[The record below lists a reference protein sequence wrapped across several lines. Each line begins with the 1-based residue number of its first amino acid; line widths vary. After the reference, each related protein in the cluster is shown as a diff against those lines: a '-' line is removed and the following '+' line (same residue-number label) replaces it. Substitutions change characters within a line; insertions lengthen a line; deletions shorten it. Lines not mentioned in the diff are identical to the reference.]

1 MSFKGCFSFYNL
13 VAKVALPWD
22 KCSCFGNFL
31 NLHYFFPGWPA
42 IVAYVSAFK
51 PITSSKIMQQKT
63 DTFFLLAS
71 ERRTCFAIFANK
83 IRRGFHFVATIAET
97 TFVLTTVS
105 QRITRAPR
113 SEDQNNLDM
122 QECVELKET
131 LKDQDLRY
139 QPWDRTD
146 QDFASPTREF
156 FRKPRKNTFFSR
168 LHWWFS

>member
-1 MSFKGCFSFYNL
+1 
-13 VAKVALPWD
+13 
-22 KCSCFGNFL
+22 
-31 NLHYFFPGWPA
+31 
-42 IVAYVSAFK
+42 
-51 PITSSKIMQQKT
+51 MQQKT

-139 QPWDRTD
+139 QP
-146 QDFASPTREF
+146 
-156 FRKPRKNTFFSR
+156 
-168 LHWWFS
+168 